1 MQRYLLP
8 IAASLLLA
16 ACGGGSQEVVDEN
29 AENPTGVTETGSDVN
44 SAFGALTGVM
54 NASKNLEKWQE
65 EIENMKPVDPVSFN
79 TLIAALPDVPSGWTA
94 DDPFG
99 ETSSMGDFKMS
110 TARRT
115 YTQDDGDAS
124 VDIEISDWAYNQ
136 AVYAPF
142 LLASQ
147 FSQESTEGYQ
157 KGITV
162 GEDPGFEEYDDDSM
176 SGTRQVI
183 VHKRYHTQIEIS
195 DLPPE
200 AMQEWWERIKVS
212 ELRE

>member
-1 MQRYLLP
+1 MKRYSFAL
-8 IAASLLLA
+8 AAFLFLA
-16 ACGGGSQEVVDEN
+16 ACGGGSPEVVDEN

-44 SAFGALTGVM
+44 SAFGALTGIM
-54 NASKNLEKWQE
+54 NAGKNMAKWQE
-65 EIENMKPVDPVSFN
+65 EIENMKPTDPVSFN

-99 ETSSMGDFKMS
+99 ETSSMGNFKIS
-110 TARRT
+110 TARRS
-115 YTQDDGDAS
+115 YTQDGGDAS
-124 VDIEISDWAYNQ
+124 VEIEISDWAYNQ

-162 GEDPGFEEYDDDSM
+162 GEDPGFEEYDYDSK

-183 VHKRYHTQIEIS
+183 VDKRYHTQIQIN
-195 DLPPE
+195 DLPAE
-200 AMQEWWERIKVS
+200 AMQKWWERVKVS
-212 ELRE
+212 ELP